1 MDRLSVIL
9 DGLSMTAGVFF
20 SGDMCGISSFDGSV
34 NREGHLHLLKS
45 GRLDVIDQHK
55 QVVSIDKPAL
65 IYYPRPHFHQLR
77 AVENDQAQLVCA
89 SIKYGADADNPLTQ
103 ALPEMVV
110 LELDRDDYI
119 TSAAQGLFQEAFSER
134 EGKKLLIDKLAEVMV
149 IHLLRHIVESR
160 DNCSGLL
167 AGLAHKQLSKVLLQ
181 VHQAPYENWNL
192 EMMSEIVFMSR
203 SKFAEEFKKV
213 VGQSPG
219 DYLIAW
225 RISLAQNELKKG
237 KPIALIANQ
246 VGYENT
252 SGFSKA
258 FKKKTGESPREW
270 LINNQ

>member
-1 MDRLSVIL
+1 
-9 DGLSMTAGVFF
+9 
-20 SGDMCGISSFDGSV
+20 
-34 NREGHLHLLKS
+34 
-45 GRLDVIDQHK
+45 
-55 QVVSIDKPAL
+55 
-65 IYYPRPHFHQLR
+65 
-77 AVENDQAQLVCA
+77 
-89 SIKYGADADNPLTQ
+89 
-103 ALPEMVV
+103 
-110 LELDRDDYI
+110 
-119 TSAAQGLFQEAFSER
+119 LFQEAFSER
-134 EGKKLLIDKLAEVMV
+134 EAKKLLIDKLAEVMV

-192 EMMSEIVFMSR
+192 EMMSEIAFMSR